1 MFWLKNAWKGELNL
15 PKIIAEGNAVFLTS
29 FSSLIFPKTSTTVLL
44 TVEELSREKQHANAI
59 ITTYI
64 FKNGFTK

>member
-29 FSSLIFPKTSTTVLL
+29 FSSLIFPKTTVLL
-44 TVEELSREKQHANAI
+44 TVVELGREKQHANAI

>member
-1 MFWLKNAWKGELNL
+1 MFWLKNAWKRELNL

-29 FSSLIFPKTSTTVLL
+29 FSSLIFPKTTVLL
-44 TVEELSREKQHANAI
+44 TVEELGREKQHANAI